1 MGSQVMP
8 IQLVHRPSLG
18 IQGLQCRT
26 YWPQDGF
33 TGNLQEPLLR
43 VCFSLVSSFPMVHVA
58 TRDFLGAGGEEKN
71 LAMWL
76 PFLEVSEHTL
86 FNPINII
93 ILTCNQYKSY

>member
-1 MGSQVMP
+1 
-8 IQLVHRPSLG
+8 
-18 IQGLQCRT
+18 
-26 YWPQDGF
+26 
-33 TGNLQEPLLR
+33 
-43 VCFSLVSSFPMVHVA
+43 MVHVA